1 MQVAALQLQGVRNL
15 APLQLVPGP
24 RFNVFH
30 GDNGQGKTN
39 LLEAVYVLATLR
51 SFRTTTLAQVI
62 GHGAERAT
70 MAARVI
76 RSELDRRYQ
85 VVVEPQR
92 RTALVDDK
100 PVRPFARYFGA
111 FNVVLFA
118 PEDLA
123 VVRGA
128 PAERRR
134 FLDRTVFGRRATFLA
149 TMQEHEKVLRSRNA
163 VLRGLAE
170 GARSGGDLLEVY
182 DQQLAPL
189 AVAVVQERRALL
201 DAMSPRV
208 AAVFAAITGGEL
220 ALTLG
225 YDTSPELA
233 AADAAAVRARYQA
246 DRTRDLAR
254 RSTSTG
260 PHRDDLRLT
269 LAGHEAA
276 AFASQGQTRALVLAW
291 KIAELDL
298 LLETHGDPP
307 LLLLD
312 DVSSELD
319 DTRNAYL
326 FEHLSQRSGQCFI
339 TTTDPRHVRIA
350 ADRRDRVDHEVRAG
364 VISQKISGS

>member
-1 MQVAALQLQGVRNL
+1 MQVAALQLMGVRNL
-15 APLQLVPGP
+15 APLQLVPGA

-39 LLEAVYVLATLR
+39 LLEAVYVLAALR
-51 SFRTTTLAQVI
+51 SFRTATLAEII
-62 GHGAERAT
+62 GHGHERAT

-92 RTALVDDK
+92 RTAIVDDK
-100 PVRPFARYFGA
+100 PVRPVAKYFGA

-134 FLDRTVFGRRATFLA
+134 FLDRTVFGRHAAFLA
-149 TMQEHEKVLRSRNA
+149 TAQEHDKVLRSRNA

-170 GARSGGDLLEVY
+170 GNRGADLLEVY
-182 DQQLAPL
+182 DHQLAPL
-189 AVAVVQERRALL
+189 ALAIVQARRALL
-201 DAMSPRV
+201 DALQPRL

-220 ALTLG
+220 PLSIA

-233 AADAAAVRARYQA
+233 AADPAALLARYQA
-246 DRTRDLAR
+246 DRPRDLAR

-260 PHRDDLRLT
+260 PHRDDLRWS

-276 AFASQGQTRALVLAW
+276 AFASQGQTRAMVLAW
-291 KIAELDL
+291 KIAEMEL
-298 LLETHGDPP
+298 LHETHGDPP

-326 FEHLSQRSGQCFI
+326 FDYLARRPGQCFI
-339 TTTDPRHVRIA
+339 STTDPRHVRIP
-350 ADRRDRVDHEVRAG
+350 DQRGDRVDHEVRAG
-364 VISQKISGS
+364 VVSRVIS

>member
-1 MQVAALQLQGVRNL
+1 VQVTALQVHGVRNL

-24 RFNVFH
+24 RFNVFY

-51 SFRTTTLAQVI
+51 SFRTTTLTELI
-62 GHGAERAT
+62 GHGQARAQ
-70 MAARVI
+70 MAARIV
-76 RSELDRRYQ
+76 RAELDRRYQ
-85 VVVEPQR
+85 LTIEPQR
-92 RTALVDDK
+92 KLPLVDGK
-100 PVRPFARYFGA
+100 PVRPVAKYFGA

-134 FLDRTVFGRRATFLA
+134 FLDRTVFGRKASFLA

-163 VLRGLAE
+163 VLRSLAE
-170 GARSGGDLLEVY
+170 TGRGGDLLEVY
-182 DQQLAPL
+182 DHQLAPIAL
-189 AVAVVQERRALL
+189 AVVQARRELLAALH
-201 DAMSPRV
+201 PRL
-208 AAVFAAITGGEL
+208 AAVFAAITGGALPL
-220 ALTLG
+220 ALA
-225 YDTSPELA
+225 YDTSPELEA
-233 AADAAAVRARYQA
+233 GDGEALLARYQA
-246 DRTRDLAR
+246 DRARDLGR

-260 PHRDDLRLT
+260 PHRDDLRFT
-269 LAGHEAA
+269 LDGHEAA
-276 AFASQGQTRALVLAW
+276 SFASQGQTRALVLAW
-291 KIAELDL
+291 KIAEMEL

-319 DTRNAYL
+319 ETRNAFL
-326 FEHLSQRSGQCFI
+326 FDHLAQRPGQCFI

-350 ADRRDRVDHEVRAG
+350 ADRRDRIDHEVRAG
-364 VISQKISGS
+364 VVSQVIS

>member
-1 MQVAALQLQGVRNL
+1 MHVAALQLHGVRNL

-39 LLEAVYVLATLR
+39 LLEAVYVLSTLR
-51 SFRTTTLAQVI
+51 SFRTAALAEVI
-62 GHGAERAT
+62 GHGAERA
-70 MAARVI
+70 MLSARVI
-76 RSELDRRYQ
+76 RAELDRRYQ
-85 VVVEPQR
+85 VMVEPQR

-100 PVRPFARYFGA
+100 PVRPVARYFGA

-118 PEDLA
+118 PEDLG

-134 FLDRTVFGRRATFLA
+134 FLDRTVFGRTASYLA

-170 GARSGGDLLEVY
+170 HGRGADLLEVY
-182 DQQLAPL
+182 DHQLAPL
-189 AVAVVQERRALL
+189 AIAVVAARRALL
-201 DAMSPRV
+201 AAMAPRV
-208 AAVFAAITGGEL
+208 AQVFAAITGGALPL
-220 ALTLG
+220 AIA
-225 YDTSPELA
+225 YDTAPELEA
-233 AADAAAVRARYQA
+233 GDAAALVARYQA
-246 DRTRDLAR
+246 DRPRDLGR
-254 RSTSTG
+254 RATSTG
-260 PHRDDLRLT
+260 PHRDDLHLR

-291 KIAELDL
+291 KIAEMDL

-319 DTRNAYL
+319 DTRNAFL
-326 FEHLSQRSGQCFI
+326 FEHLNQRPGQCFI
-339 TTTDPRHVRIA
+339 TTTDRRHVRIA
-350 ADRRDRVDHEVRAG
+350 APGDRVDHEVRGG
-364 VISQKISGS
+364 VVSQVISGS

>member
-1 MQVAALQLQGVRNL
+1 VQVAALQLHGVRNL

-39 LLEAVYVLATLR
+39 LLEAVYVLAALR
-51 SFRTTTLAQVI
+51 SFRTAVLAEVI
-62 GHGAERAT
+62 GHGHASAKL
-70 MAARVI
+70 AARVI

-85 VVVEPQR
+85 LTIEPQR
-92 RTALVDDK
+92 RIPLVDDK
-100 PVRPFARYFGA
+100 PVRPVARYFGA

-128 PAERRR
+128 PGDRRR
-134 FLDRTVFGRRATFLA
+134 FLDRTVFGRRAVFLA
-149 TMQEHEKVLRSRNA
+149 TAQEHDKVLRSRNA
-163 VLRGLAE
+163 VLRGGAE
-170 GARSGGDLLEVY
+170 GNRGGDLLEVY

-189 AVAVVQERRALL
+189 AIAIVQARRELL
-201 DAMSPRV
+201 DALQPRLASV
-208 AAVFAAITGGEL
+208 YAAITGGEL
-220 ALTLG
+220 PLALS
-225 YDTSPELA
+225 YQTSPELEAGDVA
-233 AADAAAVRARYQA
+233 ALLARYQA
-246 DRTRDLAR
+246 DRPRDLAR

-260 PHRDDLRLT
+260 PHRDDLRWT

-276 AFASQGQTRALVLAW
+276 AFASQGQTRALILAW
-291 KIAELDL
+291 KIAEMDL
-298 LLETHGDPP
+298 LRETHGDPP

-326 FEHLSQRSGQCFI
+326 FDHLGQRQGQCFI
-339 TTTDPRHVRIA
+339 TTTDPRHVRID

-364 VISQKISGS
+364 VVSQVIS